1 MEQTVLFEVR
11 DRVAYITLN
20 RPTKKNA
27 INRAMRKDI
36 QDAYVRVKNDP
47 GIWAAV
53 LTGNGEVF
61 CAGKD
66 LTEKV
71 NPEDE
76 DGSVMS
82 NDELYLFQR
91 FIYKPFVLALNGPCL
106 AQGGGFALNAD
117 IVVFSE
123 RASIGWPQ
131 VKRGISSVSGP
142 SFLPHAIPWNQAM
155 ACLMRGRFIEAQD
168 ALRLGI
174 ANEVA
179 PHERL
184 LDVAER
190 WVREILEN
198 APLAVCAIKEAARRG
213 QEIPVKDRMYLA
225 RDIANH
231 VLLSE
236 DAKEG
241 VTAFK
246 EKRDAKWVG
255 H

>member
-1 MEQTVLFEVR
+1 MEKTVLFEVR
-11 DRVAYITLN
+11 EQVAYITLN
-20 RPTKKNA
+20 RPDKKNA
-27 INRAMRKDI
+27 INRAMRKEI
-36 QDAYVRVKNDP
+36 QDAYIKVKNDP

-61 CAGKD
+61 CSGKD
-66 LTEKV
+66 LMEK
-71 NPEDE
+71 NLPEDE
-76 DGSVMS
+76 DGSIMS

-91 FIYKPFVLALNGPCL
+91 FIYKPIVLALNGPCL

-155 ACLMRGRFIEAQD
+155 ACLMRGKFIEAD
-168 ALRLGI
+168 EALKLGI

-179 PHERL
+179 PHGQL
-184 LDVAER
+184 LQVAER

-198 APLAVCAIKEAARRG
+198 APLAACAIKEAARRG
-213 QEIPVKDRMYLA
+213 QEIPAMDRMYQA
-225 RDIANH
+225 RDIANR
-231 VLLSE
+231 VLLSQ
-236 DAKEG
+236 DSKEG
-241 VTAFK
+241 IAAFK
-246 EKRDAKWVG
+246 EKRKANWVG
-255 H
+255 R